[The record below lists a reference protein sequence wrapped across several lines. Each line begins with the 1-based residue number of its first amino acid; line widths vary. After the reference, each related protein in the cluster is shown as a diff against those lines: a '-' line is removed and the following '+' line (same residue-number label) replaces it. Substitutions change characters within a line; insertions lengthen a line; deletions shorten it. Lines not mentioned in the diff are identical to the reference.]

1 MANKLYYVPPPRN
14 RVRLI
19 SSEPITQRLQLTKIS
34 LEIALETFTMS
45 ETLANYLEA
54 EVKTIE
60 QVLEEYGV

>member
-1 MANKLYYVPPPRN
+1 MVNKLYYVPPPRN